1 MRPKKLRRFLLLFI
15 AASLIF
21 FFLRIKD
28 QESKVRYRAVAGEDK
43 VEDSAI
49 GESGAEA
56 SEKERSIIESSTIES
71 STIESPIIETST
83 IESLTIESFS
93 TESLTIESS
102 TKESFSTESP
112 IIESSTTES
121 FTKESSATGSSSS
134 KSEKITTKININ
146 TASVEELQTLKGIGP
161 ATAKSII
168 LYREEY
174 GAFSAIEEIMNVKR
188 IGEKTFAKIK
198 ERITVE

>member
-15 AASLIF
+15 AVSTIF

-28 QESKVRYRAVAGEDK
+28 QESKVRYRAVAGEERG
-43 VEDSAI
+43 EDSAT
-49 GESGAEA
+49 GESGAE
-56 SEKERSIIESSTIES
+56 SPEKEKSTIENP
-71 STIESPIIETST
+71 T
-83 IESLTIESFS
+83 
-93 TESLTIESS
+93 TESLTIESP
-102 TKESFSTESP
+102 TIESFSTESP
-112 IIESSTTES
+112 IIESSTKES
-121 FTKESSATGSSSS
+121 FSKESSATGSSSS

>member
-15 AASLIF
+15 AVSTIF

-28 QESKVRYRAVAGEDK
+28 QESKVRYRAVAGEERG
-43 VEDSAI
+43 EDSAT
-49 GESGAEA
+49 GESGAE
-56 SEKERSIIESSTIES
+56 SPEKERSTIENPTIES

-83 IESLTIESFS
+83 IESS
-93 TESLTIESS
+93 
-102 TKESFSTESP
+102 
-112 IIESSTTES
+112 IIESSAIESPTKES
-121 FTKESSATGSSSS
+121 FTKETSATGSSSS

>member
-15 AASLIF
+15 AASTIF

-28 QESKVRYRAVAGEDK
+28 QESKVRFRAVAGEEKGD
-43 VEDSAI
+43 DSAT

-56 SEKERSIIESSTIES
+56 SEKERSTIENP
-71 STIESPIIETST
+71 TIESP
-83 IESLTIESFS
+83 TIESFS
-93 TESLTIESS
+93 TESLTIES
-102 TKESFSTESP
+102 FSTESP
-112 IIESSTTES
+112 TIESSTKES
-121 FTKESSATGSSSS
+121 FTKESSVTGSSSS
-134 KSEKITTKININ
+134 KSEKITTKINID

>member
-15 AASLIF
+15 AASTIF

-28 QESKVRYRAVAGEDK
+28 QESKVRYRAVAGEERG
-43 VEDSAI
+43 EDSAT
-49 GESGAEA
+49 GESGAE
-56 SEKERSIIESSTIES
+56 SPEKERSTIENP
-71 STIESPIIETST
+71 TT
-83 IESLTIESFS
+83 ESLTIESFS
-93 TESLTIESS
+93 TESLTIESFS
-102 TKESFSTESP
+102 TESPAIESFSTESP
-112 IIESSTTES
+112 TIESSTKES

>member
-15 AASLIF
+15 AVSTIF

-28 QESKVRYRAVAGEDK
+28 QESKVRYRAVAGEERG
-43 VEDSAI
+43 EDSAT

-56 SEKERSIIESSTIES
+56 SEKERSIIENPTIENPTTESPTIES
-71 STIESPIIETST
+71 FSTESPTIESFST
-83 IESLTIESFS
+83 ESPAIESFS
-93 TESLTIESS
+93 TESLT
-102 TKESFSTESP
+102 TESFTK
-112 IIESSTTES
+112 ES

>member
-15 AASLIF
+15 AASTIF

-28 QESKVRYRAVAGEDK
+28 QESKVRFRAVAGEEKGD
-43 VEDSAI
+43 DSAT

-56 SEKERSIIESSTIES
+56 SEKERSTIENP
-71 STIESPIIETST
+71 TIESP
-83 IESLTIESFS
+83 TIESFS
-93 TESLTIESS
+93 TESLTIES
-102 TKESFSTESP
+102 FSTESP
-112 IIESSTTES
+112 TIESPTKES
-121 FTKESSATGSSSS
+121 FTKETSATGSSSS

>member
-15 AASLIF
+15 AVSTIF

-28 QESKVRYRAVAGEDK
+28 QESKVRYRAVAGEEKGD
-43 VEDSAI
+43 DSAT
-49 GESGAEA
+49 GESGAE
-56 SEKERSIIESSTIES
+56 SPEKEKSTIENL
-71 STIESPIIETST
+71 TIERP
-83 IESLTIESFS
+83 TIESFS
-93 TESLTIESS
+93 TESLTIES
-102 TKESFSTESP
+102 FSTESP
-112 IIESSTTES
+112 TIESSTKES

>member
-15 AASLIF
+15 AVSTIF

-49 GESGAEA
+49 GESGAE
-56 SEKERSIIESSTIES
+56 SPEKERSTIENP
-71 STIESPIIETST
+71 TT
-83 IESLTIESFS
+83 ESLTIESFS
-93 TESLTIESS
+93 TESLTIESFS
-102 TKESFSTESP
+102 TESPAIESFSTESP
-112 IIESSTTES
+112 TIESSTKES

-188 IGEKTFAKIK
+188 IGEKTVAKIK

>member
-15 AASLIF
+15 AVSTIF

-28 QESKVRYRAVAGEDK
+28 QESNVRYRALAGEERG
-43 VEDSAI
+43 EDSAT
-49 GESGAEA
+49 GESGAE
-56 SEKERSIIESSTIES
+56 SPEKERSTIEN
-71 STIESPIIETST
+71 P
-83 IESLTIESFS
+83 TIESFS
-93 TESLTIESS
+93 TESPTIESPTIESS
-102 TKESFSTESP
+102 TKESFTKESF
-112 IIESSTTES
+112 TKES

>member
-15 AASLIF
+15 AVSTIF

-28 QESKVRYRAVAGEDK
+28 QESKVRYRAVAGEEKGD
-43 VEDSAI
+43 DSAI
-49 GESGAEA
+49 GESGAE
-56 SEKERSIIESSTIES
+56 SPEKEKSTIEN
-71 STIESPIIETST
+71 P
-83 IESLTIESFS
+83 TIESFS
-93 TESLTIESS
+93 TESLTIES
-102 TKESFSTESP
+102 FSTESP
-112 IIESSTTES
+112 IIESSTKES

-198 ERITVE
+198 DRITVE

>member
-15 AASLIF
+15 AVSTIF

-28 QESKVRYRAVAGEDK
+28 QESKVRYRAVAGEEKGD
-43 VEDSAI
+43 DSAT
-49 GESGAEA
+49 GESGAE
-56 SEKERSIIESSTIES
+56 SPEKERSTIENPTIESSIIESSA
-71 STIESPIIETST
+71 IESP
-83 IESLTIESFS
+83 
-93 TESLTIESS
+93 
-102 TKESFSTESP
+102 TK
-112 IIESSTTES
+112 ES
-121 FTKESSATGSSSS
+121 FTKESFTKETSATGSSSS

>member
-1 MRPKKLRRFLLLFI
+1 MRTKKLRRFLLLFI
-15 AASLIF
+15 AVSTIF

-28 QESKVRYRAVAGEDK
+28 QESKVRYRAVAGEERG
-43 VEDSAI
+43 EDSAT
-49 GESGAEA
+49 GESGAE
-56 SEKERSIIESSTIES
+56 SPEK
-71 STIESPIIETST
+71 ETST
-83 IESLTIESFS
+83 IENPTIESPTTESFS
-93 TESLTIESS
+93 TDSPTIEGFSTESPTIESS
-102 TKESFSTESP
+102 TK
-112 IIESSTTES
+112 ES

>member
-1 MRPKKLRRFLLLFI
+1 MRTKKLRRFLLLFI
-15 AASLIF
+15 AVSTIF

-28 QESKVRYRAVAGEDK
+28 QESKVRYRAVAGEEKGD
-43 VEDSAI
+43 DSAT
-49 GESGAEA
+49 GESGAE
-56 SEKERSIIESSTIES
+56 SPEKEKSTIENPTIENP
-71 STIESPIIETST
+71 TIESP
-83 IESLTIESFS
+83 
-93 TESLTIESS
+93 TIESS
-102 TKESFSTESP
+102 TK
-112 IIESSTTES
+112 ES

-174 GAFSAIEEIMNVKR
+174 GVFSAIEEIMNVKR

>member
-15 AASLIF
+15 AVSTIF

-28 QESKVRYRAVAGEDK
+28 QESKLRYRAVAGEDK
-43 VEDSAI
+43 VEDSAT
-49 GESGAEA
+49 GESGAES
-56 SEKERSIIESSTIES
+56 SEK
-71 STIESPIIETST
+71 ETST
-83 IESLTIESFS
+83 IENPTIENPTIENPTIESPTIESFS
-93 TESLTIESS
+93 TESLTIES
-102 TKESFSTESP
+102 FSTESP
-112 IIESSTTES
+112 TIESSTKES

>member
-15 AASLIF
+15 AASTIF

-28 QESKVRYRAVAGEDK
+28 QESKVRYRAVAGEEKGD
-43 VEDSAI
+43 DSAT
-49 GESGAEA
+49 GESGAE
-56 SEKERSIIESSTIES
+56 SPEKERSTIENP
-71 STIESPIIETST
+71 TIESPIIETST
-83 IESLTIESFS
+83 IESSA
-93 TESLTIESS
+93 IESS
-102 TKESFSTESP
+102 TK
-112 IIESSTTES
+112 ES
-121 FTKESSATGSSSS
+121 FTKESSATGSSSL
-134 KSEKITTKININ
+134 KSEKNTTKININ

>member
-1 MRPKKLRRFLLLFI
+1 MRTKKLRRFLLLFI
-15 AASLIF
+15 AVSTIF

-28 QESKVRYRAVAGEDK
+28 QESKVRYRAMAGEEKGD
-43 VEDSAI
+43 DSAT
-49 GESGAEA
+49 GESGAE
-56 SEKERSIIESSTIES
+56 SPEKERSTIENP
-71 STIESPIIETST
+71 TT
-83 IESLTIESFS
+83 ESLTIESFS
-93 TESLTIESS
+93 TESLTTESPTIESS
-102 TKESFSTESP
+102 TKESSTK
-112 IIESSTTES
+112 ES

-146 TASVEELQTLKGIGP
+146 TASEEELRTLKGIGP

>member
-15 AASLIF
+15 AASTIF

-28 QESKVRYRAVAGEDK
+28 QESKVRFRAVAGEEKGD
-43 VEDSAI
+43 DSAT

-56 SEKERSIIESSTIES
+56 SEKERSTIENP
-71 STIESPIIETST
+71 TIESP
-83 IESLTIESFS
+83 TIESFS
-93 TESLTIESS
+93 TESLTIESFSTESPTIESS
-102 TKESFSTESP
+102 TKESF
-112 IIESSTTES
+112 I
-121 FTKESSATGSSSS
+121 KESSATGSSSS

>member
-1 MRPKKLRRFLLLFI
+1 MRTKKLRRFLLLFI
-15 AASLIF
+15 AVSTIF

-71 STIESPIIETST
+71 P
-83 IESLTIESFS
+83 TIESFS
-93 TESLTIESS
+93 TESLTIESFSTESPTIESS
-102 TKESFSTESP
+102 TKESF
-112 IIESSTTES
+112 I
-121 FTKESSATGSSSS
+121 KESSATGSSSS

>member
-15 AASLIF
+15 AVSTIF

-28 QESKVRYRAVAGEDK
+28 QESKVRYRAVAGEERG
-43 VEDSAI
+43 EDSVT
-49 GESGAEA
+49 GESGAE
-56 SEKERSIIESSTIES
+56 SPEKEISTIEN
-71 STIESPIIETST
+71 P
-83 IESLTIESFS
+83 TIESFS
-93 TESLTIESS
+93 TESTTIESSIKESPAIESS
-102 TKESFSTESP
+102 TKESFTK
-112 IIESSTTES
+112 ES

>member
-1 MRPKKLRRFLLLFI
+1 MRTKKLRRFLLLFI
-15 AASLIF
+15 AVSTIF

-28 QESKVRYRAVAGEDK
+28 QESKVRYRAVAGEEKGD
-43 VEDSAI
+43 DSAI

-56 SEKERSIIESSTIES
+56 SEKEKSTIEN
-71 STIESPIIETST
+71 STTESP
-83 IESLTIESFS
+83 TIESFS

-102 TKESFSTESP
+102 TKESF
-112 IIESSTTES
+112 
-121 FTKESSATGSSSS
+121 TKESSATGNSSS

>member
-1 MRPKKLRRFLLLFI
+1 MRTKKLRRFLLLFI
-15 AASLIF
+15 AVSTIF

-28 QESKVRYRAVAGEDK
+28 QESKVRYRAVAGEEKGD
-43 VEDSAI
+43 DSAT
-49 GESGAEA
+49 GESGPE
-56 SEKERSIIESSTIES
+56 SPEKEKSTIENP
-71 STIESPIIETST
+71 TIESP
-83 IESLTIESFS
+83 TIESFS
-93 TESLTIESS
+93 TESLTIES
-102 TKESFSTESP
+102 FSTESP
-112 IIESSTTES
+112 TIESSTKES

>member
-15 AASLIF
+15 AVSTIF

-28 QESKVRYRAVAGEDK
+28 QESKVRYRAVAGEEKGD
-43 VEDSAI
+43 DSAT

-56 SEKERSIIESSTIES
+56 SEKERSTIENP
-71 STIESPIIETST
+71 TIESP
-83 IESLTIESFS
+83 TIESFS
-93 TESLTIESS
+93 TESLTI
-102 TKESFSTESP
+102 ESFSTESP

>member
-1 MRPKKLRRFLLLFI
+1 MRTKKLRRFLLLFI
-15 AASLIF
+15 AVSTIF

-28 QESKVRYRAVAGEDK
+28 QESKVRYRAVAGEERG
-43 VEDSAI
+43 EDSAT
-49 GESGAEA
+49 GESGAE
-56 SEKERSIIESSTIES
+56 SPEKERSTIENPTIES

-83 IESLTIESFS
+83 IESS
-93 TESLTIESS
+93 
-102 TKESFSTESP
+102 
-112 IIESSTTES
+112 IIESSAIESPTKES
-121 FTKESSATGSSSS
+121 FTKETSATGSSSS

>member
-15 AASLIF
+15 AVSTIF

-28 QESKVRYRAVAGEDK
+28 QESKVRYRAVAGEEKGD
-43 VEDSAI
+43 DSAT

-56 SEKERSIIESSTIES
+56 SEKERSTIENP
-71 STIESPIIETST
+71 TIESP
-83 IESLTIESFS
+83 TIESFS
-93 TESLTIESS
+93 TESLTIES
-102 TKESFSTESP
+102 FSTESP
-112 IIESSTTES
+112 TIESSTKES
-121 FTKESSATGSSSS
+121 FTKESSVTGSSSS

-198 ERITVE
+198 ERITVEEVSKE

>member
-15 AASLIF
+15 AVSTIF

-28 QESKVRYRAVAGEDK
+28 QESKVRYRAVAGEERG
-43 VEDSAI
+43 EDSAT

-56 SEKERSIIESSTIES
+56 SEKERSIIENPTIENPTTESPTIES
-71 STIESPIIETST
+71 FSTESPTIESFST
-83 IESLTIESFS
+83 ESPAIESFS
-93 TESLTIESS
+93 TESLT
-102 TKESFSTESP
+102 T
-112 IIESSTTES
+112 ESSTTES

>member
-1 MRPKKLRRFLLLFI
+1 MRTKKLRRFLLLFI
-15 AASLIF
+15 AVSTIF

-28 QESKVRYRAVAGEDK
+28 QESKVRYRAVAGEEKGD
-43 VEDSAI
+43 DSAT
-49 GESGAEA
+49 GESGAE
-56 SEKERSIIESSTIES
+56 SPEKERSTIENP
-71 STIESPIIETST
+71 TIESP
-83 IESLTIESFS
+83 TIESFS
-93 TESLTIESS
+93 TESLTIESFSTESPTIESS
-102 TKESFSTESP
+102 TKESF
-112 IIESSTTES
+112 I
-121 FTKESSATGSSSS
+121 KESSATGSSSS

>member
-1 MRPKKLRRFLLLFI
+1 MRTKKLRRFLLLFI
-15 AASLIF
+15 AVSTIF

-28 QESKVRYRAVAGEDK
+28 QESKVRYRAVAGEERG
-43 VEDSAI
+43 EDSAT
-49 GESGAEA
+49 GESGAE
-56 SEKERSIIESSTIES
+56 SPEKEISTIENP
-71 STIESPIIETST
+71 TIESTT
-83 IESLTIESFS
+83 IESFSTESTTIESFS
-93 TESLTIESS
+93 TESLT
-102 TKESFSTESP
+102 TESFSTESLTT
-112 IIESSTTES
+112 ESSTTES

>member
-15 AASLIF
+15 AVSTIF

-49 GESGAEA
+49 GESGAE
-56 SEKERSIIESSTIES
+56 SPEKEKSTIENP
-71 STIESPIIETST
+71 TT
-83 IESLTIESFS
+83 ESLTIESFS
-93 TESLTIESS
+93 TESPTI
-102 TKESFSTESP
+102 ESFSTES
-112 IIESSTTES
+112 S
-121 FTKESSATGSSSS
+121 TKESSATGSSSS

>member
-15 AASLIF
+15 AVSTIF

-28 QESKVRYRAVAGEDK
+28 QESKVRYRAVAGEERG
-43 VEDSAI
+43 EDSAT
-49 GESGAEA
+49 GESGAE
-56 SEKERSIIESSTIES
+56 SPEKERSTIENP
-71 STIESPIIETST
+71 TIESPT
-83 IESLTIESFS
+83 I
-93 TESLTIESS
+93 
-102 TKESFSTESP
+102 ESFSTESP
-112 IIESSTTES
+112 IIESSTKES
-121 FTKESSATGSSSS
+121 FSKESSATGSSSS

>member
-15 AASLIF
+15 AVSTIF

-28 QESKVRYRAVAGEDK
+28 QESKVRYRAVAGEERGD
-43 VEDSAI
+43 DSAT
-49 GESGAEA
+49 GESGAE
-56 SEKERSIIESSTIES
+56 SPEKETSTIEN
-71 STIESPIIETST
+71 STIESP
-83 IESLTIESFS
+83 TIESFS
-93 TESLTIESS
+93 TESLTIES
-102 TKESFSTESP
+102 FSTESP
-112 IIESSTTES
+112 TIESSTKES

>member
-15 AASLIF
+15 AVSTIF

-28 QESKVRYRAVAGEDK
+28 QESKVRYRAVAGEEKGD
-43 VEDSAI
+43 DSAT
-49 GESGAEA
+49 GESGAE
-56 SEKERSIIESSTIES
+56 SPEKEKSTIENP
-71 STIESPIIETST
+71 TIESPTIETFST
-83 IESLTIESFS
+83 ESLTIESFS
-93 TESLTIESS
+93 TESPTIESS
-102 TKESFSTESP
+102 TK
-112 IIESSTTES
+112 ES

>member
-1 MRPKKLRRFLLLFI
+1 MRTKKLRRFLLLFI
-15 AASLIF
+15 AVSTIF

-49 GESGAEA
+49 GESGAE
-56 SEKERSIIESSTIES
+56 SPEKERSTIENP
-71 STIESPIIETST
+71 TT
-83 IESLTIESFS
+83 ESLTIESFS
-93 TESLTIESS
+93 TESPAI
-102 TKESFSTESP
+102 ESFSTESP
-112 IIESSTTES
+112 TIESSTKES

>member
-15 AASLIF
+15 AVSTIF

-28 QESKVRYRAVAGEDK
+28 QESKVRYRAVAGEEKGD
-43 VEDSAI
+43 DSAT
-49 GESGAEA
+49 GESGAE
-56 SEKERSIIESSTIES
+56 SPEKEKSTIENP
-71 STIESPIIETST
+71 TIESP
-83 IESLTIESFS
+83 TIESFS
-93 TESLTIESS
+93 TESLTIES
-102 TKESFSTESP
+102 FSTESP
-112 IIESSTTES
+112 TIESS
-121 FTKESSATGSSSS
+121 TKESSATGSSSS
-134 KSEKITTKININ
+134 KSEKITAKININ

>member
-15 AASLIF
+15 AASTIF

-28 QESKVRYRAVAGEDK
+28 QESKVRFRAVAGEEKGD
-43 VEDSAI
+43 DSAT

-56 SEKERSIIESSTIES
+56 SEKERSTIENP
-71 STIESPIIETST
+71 TIESP
-83 IESLTIESFS
+83 TIESFS
-93 TESLTIESS
+93 TESLTIES
-102 TKESFSTESP
+102 FSTESP
-112 IIESSTTES
+112 TIESSTKES
-121 FTKESSATGSSSS
+121 FTKESSVTGSSSS

>member
-15 AASLIF
+15 AVSTIF

-43 VEDSAI
+43 VEDSAT
-49 GESGAEA
+49 GESGAE
-56 SEKERSIIESSTIES
+56 SPEK
-71 STIESPIIETST
+71 ETST
-83 IESLTIESFS
+83 IENPTTESLTIESFS
-93 TESLTIESS
+93 TESPAIESS
-102 TKESFSTESP
+102 TK
-112 IIESSTTES
+112 ES

>member
-15 AASLIF
+15 AASTIF

-28 QESKVRYRAVAGEDK
+28 QESKVRYRAVAGEERG
-43 VEDSAI
+43 EDSAT
-49 GESGAEA
+49 GESGAE
-56 SEKERSIIESSTIES
+56 SPEK
-71 STIESPIIETST
+71 ETST
-83 IESLTIESFS
+83 IENPTIESPTTESFS
-93 TESLTIESS
+93 TDSPTIEGFSTESPTIESS
-102 TKESFSTESP
+102 TK
-112 IIESSTTES
+112 ES

>member
-15 AASLIF
+15 AASTIF

-28 QESKVRYRAVAGEDK
+28 QESKVRFRAVAGEEKGD
-43 VEDSAI
+43 DSAT

-56 SEKERSIIESSTIES
+56 SEKERSTTENP
-71 STIESPIIETST
+71 TIESP
-83 IESLTIESFS
+83 TIESFS
-93 TESLTIESS
+93 TESLTIES
-102 TKESFSTESP
+102 FSTESP
-112 IIESSTTES
+112 TIESSTKES
-121 FTKESSATGSSSS
+121 FTKESSVTGSSSS

>member
-15 AASLIF
+15 AASTIF

-49 GESGAEA
+49 GESGAE
-56 SEKERSIIESSTIES
+56 SPEKEKSTIENPTIENPTTES
-71 STIESPIIETST
+71 PTIESFSTESPT
-83 IESLTIESFS
+83 IESFSTESPAIESFS
-93 TESLTIESS
+93 TESLT
-102 TKESFSTESP
+102 T
-112 IIESSTTES
+112 ESSTTES

>member
-1 MRPKKLRRFLLLFI
+1 MRTKKLRRFLLLFI
-15 AASLIF
+15 AVSTIF

-28 QESKVRYRAVAGEDK
+28 QESKVRYRAVAGEERG
-43 VEDSAI
+43 EDSAT
-49 GESGAEA
+49 GESGAE
-56 SEKERSIIESSTIES
+56 SPEKEKSTIENP
-71 STIESPIIETST
+71 TIESP
-83 IESLTIESFS
+83 TIESFS

-102 TKESFSTESP
+102 TK
-112 IIESSTTES
+112 ES

>member
-1 MRPKKLRRFLLLFI
+1 MRPKKLRRFFLLFI
-15 AASLIF
+15 AVSTIF

-28 QESKVRYRAVAGEDK
+28 QESKVRFRAVAGEEKGD
-43 VEDSAI
+43 DSAT

-56 SEKERSIIESSTIES
+56 SEKERSTIENP
-71 STIESPIIETST
+71 TIESP
-83 IESLTIESFS
+83 TIESFS
-93 TESLTIESS
+93 TESLTIES
-102 TKESFSTESP
+102 FSTESP
-112 IIESSTTES
+112 TIESSTKES
-121 FTKESSATGSSSS
+121 FTKESSVTGSSSS